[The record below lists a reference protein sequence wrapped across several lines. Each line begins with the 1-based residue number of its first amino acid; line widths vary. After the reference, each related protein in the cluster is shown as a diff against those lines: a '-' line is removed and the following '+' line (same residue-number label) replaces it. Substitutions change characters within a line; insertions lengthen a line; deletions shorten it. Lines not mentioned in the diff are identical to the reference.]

1 MSGLPNHMSKE
12 EARTF
17 QNAVLDIVGQIPKGR
32 VTTYG
37 TIATLAGWPD
47 HSRLVGHILRYT
59 PEAGKLPCHRVVNVM
74 GRTAPGWLQHR
85 SLLEA
90 EGVHFLPNGHVD
102 MHRYMWVIGDGV

>member
-1 MSGLPNHMSKE
+1 MSRK

-17 QNAVLDIVGQIPKGR
+17 QDAVLNLVGQIPRGR

-37 TIATLAGWPD
+37 TLATLAGWPD
-47 HSRLVGHILRYT
+47 HSRMVGHILRHS
-59 PEAGKLPCHRVVNVM
+59 PEATSLPCHRVVNVV

-90 EGVHFLPNGHVD
+90 EGVRFLPNGHVD
-102 MHRYMWVIGDGV
+102 MKHFAWVPEE